1 MTKEINMKYI
11 TIILLSLSC
20 AFSALAQTAAI
31 DYQTVLTDLEGDVL
45 KNVAAEI
52 RVDIIE
58 GSAGTVVYSETHLRR
73 TGSAGE
79 IALEIG
85 NGTPTSMTMDNV
97 DWSKNNY
104 IDIAIKP
111 EGHPDFLSIGQ
122 RELFSVPYAFY
133 ALNLRCEQGC
143 PGEKGPKGIT
153 GPQGPQG
160 PKGPNGTQGL
170 QGQQGIAGMDGIDFD
185 INSMSAD
192 AIAPSNPSA
201 GDFYLDDG
209 SSRSDGNVGFRV
221 WDGTQWCDL

>member
-1 MTKEINMKYI
+1 MKYI
-11 TIILLSLSC
+11 TIILLTVSC

-31 DYQTVLTDLEGDVL
+31 DYQTVLTDLDRDVL
-45 KNVAAEI
+45 KNVAAEL

-58 GSAGTVVYSETHLRR
+58 GSGGTVVYSETHLRR
-73 TGSAGE
+73 TGTAGE

-85 NGTPTSMTMDNV
+85 NGTATFQTMEDV
-97 DWSKNNY
+97 DWSKSNY
-104 IDIAIKP
+104 VEIGVKP

-143 PGEKGPKGIT
+143 PGEKGPKGQT

-160 PKGPNGTQGL
+160 FQSSDGAAGTI
-170 QGQQGIAGMDGIDFD
+170 GIAGPSGSDGADFD
-185 INSMSAD
+185 INSLEATD
-192 AIAPSNPSA
+192 TAPSNPQE

-209 SSRSDGNVGFRV
+209 TNRSDGNVGFRHYNGSS
-221 WDGTQWCDL
+221 WEDL